1 MYFWNINSLKNDI
14 RDNGFNDRFVFP
26 YILVYVII
34 TTFSIEIL
42 RYTGVEEG
50 SIYEYFYTAL
60 VLILSILG
68 TIYIYKKNGME
79 NGNNFANKFFTI
91 GLVVLIRTSAYF
103 ILFSIFIAF
112 ILIAFFS
119 DDILEESLGFI
130 ELLYIIFYYY
140 ILGNHI
146 LDIKDV

>member
-34 TTFSIEIL
+34 TTFLIEIL
-42 RYTGVEEG
+42 RYIGGEEG

-68 TIYIYKKNGME
+68 IIYIYKKNGME

-91 GLVVLIRTSAYF
+91 GLVVLIRTSIYF
-103 ILFSIFIAF
+103 ILFSIFIGF

-119 DDILEESLGFI
+119 DDILKESLGFI